1 MARKDR
7 AADGRQGKR
16 KRLTWRKV
24 GYVLVVA
31 ALVWFGISALFAFR
45 GVSYLSDAT
54 FLIATFPA
62 LSIIL
67 GLIALGGS
75 IFLLRRRRTL
85 LRGGLTTLSALA
97 VLSLLANSIGF
108 AATSE
113 EPVASEDVDVAS
125 ILEEYP
131 DTFLAGAAKGD
142 ITPAEHLM
150 PMPLLSVLKFDEVN
164 DPVYAR
170 VLAMSDGD
178 QQSLFIMLDMTLVP
192 RPEETAALLAEATGI
207 PAEHIF
213 IAATHTHGTT
223 PISLMEYANPVDR
236 MKIDEWYEDIQTTLL
251 STVREAQSSMVPATV
266 GYGTGESNVNVNR
279 DVLEGDTAVLGSNFD
294 RPSDKTVRL
303 IRFEDMEGDPIA
315 LIVNYAVHSVV
326 LNGMLNG
333 VRTPWS
339 SDLSGR
345 TSQKVESEMEGAVV
359 LWSSG
364 AAGDQNPR
372 LTTQYGGP
380 DVGGTKGNLGKA
392 GFNVL
397 EYLSEQHA
405 RDILAANE
413 TFDADTTDV
422 SLYADER
429 TAEVPSRTA
438 GDPPVPYT
446 LRLFMIGDIAF
457 MGLSAEIVTSI
468 GAEITAT
475 SPYEDTVLVSHA
487 NGYQGYVA
495 DDWEYEHDAFEVGP
509 TVQGAAQKQFVE
521 DFRNMFADAPAPQ

>member
-1 MARKDR
+1 MASKDR
-7 AADGRQGKR
+7 SAEIRQGR
-16 KRLTWRKV
+16 RRRLNWRKI
-24 GYVLVVA
+24 GYALIFAALIWFGVA
-31 ALVWFGISALFAFR
+31 ALFVFR

-54 FLIATFPA
+54 FLVATFPV
-62 LSIIL
+62 LSISL
-67 GLIALGGS
+67 GLIALGVS
-75 IFLLRRRRTL
+75 VLLLRRRRTL
-85 LRGGLTTLSALA
+85 LRGGVTGLSVLA
-97 VLSLLANSIGF
+97 VVSLVANSLVF
-108 AATSE
+108 AARPHET
-113 EPVASEDVDVAS
+113 VAAEDVDVAS
-125 ILEEYP
+125 ILEENP

-150 PMPLLSVLKFDEVN
+150 PMPLLSVLKFDKVN
-164 DPVYAR
+164 DPVHAR

-192 RPEETAALLAEATGI
+192 RPEETSALIAEATGI
-207 PAEHIF
+207 PAENIF

-236 MKIDEWYEDIQTTLL
+236 MKIDEWYGSIQTTLL
-251 STVREAQSSMVPATV
+251 STVREAQSNMVPATV

-294 RPSDKTVRL
+294 RPSDKTARL

-326 LNGMLNG
+326 VNGMLNG
-333 VRTPWS
+333 VRTPWT

-345 TSQKVESEMEGAVV
+345 TSQKVESEMDGAVV

-380 DVGGTKGNLGKA
+380 DVGGTKGNLGRA

-397 EYLSEQHA
+397 EFLSEQHA

-413 TFDADTTDV
+413 TFDADESDV

-429 TAEVPSRTA
+429 LAEVPSKTE
-438 GDPPVPYT
+438 GEPPVPYT

-457 MGLSAEIVTSI
+457 MGPSAEIVTSI
-468 GAEITAT
+468 GEEITAA
-475 SPYEDTVLVSHA
+475 SPFEDTVLVSHA

-495 DDWEYEHDAFEVGP
+495 DKWQYEHDAFEVGP
-509 TVQGAAQKQFVE
+509 TVEGAAQKQFVE
-521 DFRNMFADAPAPQ
+521 DFRSMFAEAPAPQ